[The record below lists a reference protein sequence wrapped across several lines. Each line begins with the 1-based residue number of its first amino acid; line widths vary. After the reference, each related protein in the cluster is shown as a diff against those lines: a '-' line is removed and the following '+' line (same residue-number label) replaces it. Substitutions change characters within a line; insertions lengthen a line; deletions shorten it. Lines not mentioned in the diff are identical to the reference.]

1 MINGLPE
8 LHPDVVNLLEAPD
21 KEVDPDNGGAVH
33 TVSAVLSLS
42 LGKLGIN

>member
-33 TVSAVLSLS
+33 AVSAVLSFS